1 MKKGRRGSGSD
12 EGPVCLFTGDGT
24 LVDVVY
30 HGMSLADWVTG
41 GRLISDC
48 GSSPTIS
55 LTMLLGRVDMVTAD
69 QVDAE
74 RLVINALTAQSA
86 FKEAVRRLISAPAAD
101 PDVLRQLR
109 LGAIDM
115 TAELGIALIPP
126 SMETVTDWRCA
137 ECGALVVPG
146 GPNVAAE
153 LHDRIVPGALTGTE
167 RCPGTFKQVVP
178 VQEETDESQCG
189 GC

>member
-1 MKKGRRGSGSD
+1 MKRGWRGPGND

-30 HGMSLADWVTG
+30 HGVSLADWVTS
-41 GRLISDC
+41 GRLVSDC

-55 LTMLLGRVDMVTAD
+55 LTMLLGRVDVVTAD
-69 QVDAE
+69 QVDAAE
-74 RLVINALTAQSA
+74 RLVIDALTAQSA

-126 SMETVTDWRCA
+126 SMEADD
-137 ECGALVVPG
+137 G
-146 GPNVAAE
+146 
-153 LHDRIVPGALTGTE
+153 
-167 RCPGTFKQVVP
+167 
-178 VQEETDESQCG
+178 SQCG